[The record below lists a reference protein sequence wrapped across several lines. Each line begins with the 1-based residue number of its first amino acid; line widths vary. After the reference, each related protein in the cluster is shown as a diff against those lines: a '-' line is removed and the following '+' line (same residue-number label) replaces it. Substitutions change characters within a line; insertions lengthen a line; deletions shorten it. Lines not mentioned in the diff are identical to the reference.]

1 MALIQLT
8 GKAKGCQVPFMKKLL
23 SLLSLKP
30 TRALEEKQKDIS
42 PGGYTRPE
50 SATDLLDT
58 PLRQRLLEI
67 IWQRTSMSKQ
77 HFEQL
82 YLDPIRRY
90 AALVQL
96 LPASEMHHHA
106 YPGGLLDHGLEIIA
120 YAVKLRQ
127 SHLLP
132 PGAAPEDQ
140 AAQAEAWTAGVAYGA
155 LLHDIGK
162 IAVDQRVELA
172 SGKIWRPWH
181 GPINEPYRMMFVRG
195 RDYHQHPAA
204 GSLLIHQ
211 VLTPAVLDWIAS
223 VPLLFGQLAFVL
235 SGHYDQAGALGE
247 IVIKADKASVAK
259 ALGGNTAKALAVVN
273 APQDSLQARLLRGL
287 RQMIRDSAGDA
298 PFRLNQPGASGWLT
312 DDALWLVSK
321 PTSDRLRALL
331 MSQGMDGVP
340 TRNSR
345 LFDELQGH
353 GIIQPTPGEDPKAI
367 WNCTIQD
374 PSGWKQTLTMLK
386 VSPALI
392 WAAGEERP
400 AAFTGSLIIESAA
413 ETPAA
418 SLPPNNPH
426 AAAQQRVPEF
436 MAETS
441 SEPQSMDFEI
451 PFDDIDGELSS
462 LYLSAIPIAAPAER
476 EPDELDLLMQGVAPP
491 EHQEAIA
498 QAASTDGNEA
508 SFTTSAQA
516 TARNAAAERESRSA
530 GTAPSWART
539 LEGEVLGQRFIA
551 WLKEGLS
558 ARRIVINDAK
568 AKVHTVNGTAF
579 IVTPGV
585 FQRFVM
591 EHPSQVKL
599 SDGQKESESWKV
611 VQKQFQKLGLH
622 KKTDTGLNIWKCR
635 VVGQQKSKALLQ
647 GYLLTEPSTLFNST
661 PPDNP
666 FLSLEQGE

>member
-1 MALIQLT
+1 MRN
-8 GKAKGCQVPFMKKLL
+8 LL
-23 SLLSLKP
+23 SFFSSKVSKPAEERDKHVSPDGFTSPESAASLLS
-30 TRALEEKQKDIS
+30 
-42 PGGYTRPE
+42 
-50 SATDLLDT
+50 T

-67 IWQRTSMSKQ
+67 IWQRTSMSKH

-82 YLDPIRRY
+82 YMDPIRRY
-90 AALVQL
+90 ADLVQL

-132 PGAAPEDQ
+132 PGAAPEEQ

-162 IAVDQRVELA
+162 IVVDQRVELA

-181 GPINEPYRMMFVRG
+181 GPITEPYRMMFVRG

-204 GSLLIHQ
+204 GSLLVPLI
-211 VLTPAVLDWIAS
+211 LSPAVLDWIAG
-223 VPLLFGQLAFVL
+223 VPLLFGHLSFVL

-247 IVIKADKASVAK
+247 IIIKADKASVAK
-259 ALGGNTAKALAVVN
+259 ALGGNPAKAMAAAN

-287 RQMIRDSAGDA
+287 KQLIRDSAGET

-321 PTSDRLRALL
+321 PVSDRLRALL

-345 LFDELQGH
+345 LFDEMQGH
-353 GIIQPTPGEDPKAI
+353 GIIQPTPGDDPKAI
-367 WNCTIQD
+367 WSCTVLD

-386 VSPALI
+386 VAPAMI
-392 WAAGEERP
+392 WGAGEQRP
-400 AAFTGSLIIESAA
+400 ASFVGSITVDHGKNLDRSGEKQITEASAA
-413 ETPAA
+413 LQTATTEPA
-418 SLPPNNPH
+418 PPPPH
-426 AAAQQRVPEF
+426 
-436 MAETS
+436 
-441 SEPQSMDFEI
+441 MDFDI
-451 PFDDIDGELSS
+451 PFDDINAELSS
-462 LYLSAIPIAAPAER
+462 LYLSATPDSVPMVQ
-476 EPDELDLLMQGVAPP
+476 EPDELDLLMQGVAPSP
-491 EHQEAIA
+491 ELGSDQF
-498 QAASTDGNEA
+498 AAENDGNEA
-508 SFTTSAQA
+508 LSRSCAQS
-516 TARNAAAERESRSA
+516 TAENAEAGRESRSA
-530 GTAPSWART
+530 AAAPSWGRT

-551 WLKEGLS
+551 WLREGLS
-558 ARRIVINDAK
+558 DRRIVINDAK
-568 AKVHTVNGTAF
+568 AKVHIVNGTAF
-579 IVTPGV
+579 IVTPGI

-591 EHPSQVKL
+591 EHPSQIKL
-599 SDGQKESESWKV
+599 DEGQKESESWKV

-622 KKTDTGLNIWKCR
+622 NKTEAGLNIWKCR
-635 VVGQQKSKALLQ
+635 VIGQQKNKARLQ
-647 GYLLTEPSTLFNST
+647 GYLLADPSEIFNSV

>member
-1 MALIQLT
+1 MRNLISFFSSRV
-8 GKAKGCQVPFMKKLL
+8 AKPDEERDKHVSPDGFTSPESAA
-23 SLLSLKP
+23 SLLS
-30 TRALEEKQKDIS
+30 
-42 PGGYTRPE
+42 
-50 SATDLLDT
+50 T

-67 IWQRTSMSKQ
+67 IWQRTSMSKH

-82 YLDPIRRY
+82 YMDPIRRY
-90 AALVQL
+90 ADLVQL

-181 GPINEPYRMMFVRG
+181 GPITEPYRMMFVRG

-204 GSLLIHQ
+204 GSLLIPQ
-211 VLTPAVLDWIAS
+211 ILSPAVLDWIAG
-223 VPLLFGQLAFVL
+223 VPLLFGQLSFVL

-247 IVIKADKASVAK
+247 IIIKADKASVAK
-259 ALGGNTAKALAVVN
+259 ALGGNPAKAMAAAN

-287 RQMIRDSAGDA
+287 KQLIRDSAGET

-321 PTSDRLRALL
+321 PVSDRLRALL

-345 LFDELQGH
+345 LFDEMQGH
-353 GIIQPTPGEDPKAI
+353 GIIQPTPGDDPKAI
-367 WNCTIQD
+367 WSCTVLD

-386 VSPALI
+386 VAPAMI
-392 WAAGEERP
+392 WGAGEERP
-400 AAFTGSLIIESAA
+400 ASFAGSITVDHGENLDRSGEKQITEASAA
-413 ETPAA
+413 LQTATTEPV
-418 SLPPNNPH
+418 PPPPH
-426 AAAQQRVPEF
+426 
-436 MAETS
+436 
-441 SEPQSMDFEI
+441 MDFDI
-451 PFDDIDGELSS
+451 PFDDINAELSS
-462 LYLSAIPIAAPAER
+462 LYLSATPDSVPMVQ
-476 EPDELDLLMQGVAPP
+476 EPDELDLLMQGVAPSP
-491 EHQEAIA
+491 ALGNDQF
-498 QAASTDGNEA
+498 AAENDGNEA
-508 SFTTSAQA
+508 LSRSCAQS
-516 TARNAAAERESRSA
+516 TAENAEAGRESRSA
-530 GTAPSWART
+530 AAAPSWGRT

-551 WLKEGLS
+551 WLREGLS
-558 ARRIVINDAK
+558 DRRIVINDAK
-568 AKVHTVNGTAF
+568 AKVHIVNGTAF
-579 IVTPGV
+579 IVTPGI

-591 EHPSQVKL
+591 EHPSQIKL
-599 SDGQKESESWKV
+599 DEGQKESESWKV

-622 KKTDTGLNIWKCR
+622 NKTEAGFNIWKCR
-635 VVGQQKSKALLQ
+635 VIGQQKNKARLQ
-647 GYLLTEPSTLFNST
+647 GYLLADPSEIFNSV

>member
-1 MALIQLT
+1 MRH
-8 GKAKGCQVPFMKKLL
+8 LL
-23 SLLSLKP
+23 SFFLPKATKP
-30 TRALEEKQKDIS
+30 SEEREKDS
-42 PGGYTRPE
+42 GPNGYTRPE
-50 SATDLLDT
+50 SADSLLST

-67 IWQRTSMSKQ
+67 IWQRTSMSKH

-82 YLDPIRRY
+82 YMDPIRRY
-90 AALVQL
+90 ADLVQL

-181 GPINEPYRMMFVRG
+181 GPITEPYRMMFVRG

-204 GSLLIHQ
+204 GSLLIPQ
-211 VLTPAVLDWIAS
+211 ILSPAVLDWIAG
-223 VPLLFGQLAFVL
+223 VPLLFGQLSFVL

-247 IVIKADKASVAK
+247 IIIKADKASVAK
-259 ALGGNTAKALAVVN
+259 ALGGNPAKAMAAAN

-287 RQMIRDSAGDA
+287 KQLIRDSAGET

-312 DDALWLVSK
+312 DEALWLVSK
-321 PTSDRLRALL
+321 PVSDRLRALL
-331 MSQGMDGVP
+331 MSQGMEGVP

-345 LFDELQGH
+345 LFDEMQGH
-353 GIIQPTPGEDPKAI
+353 GIIQPTPGDDPKAI
-367 WNCTIQD
+367 WNCTVQD

-386 VSPALI
+386 VAPAMI
-392 WAAGEERP
+392 WGAGEERP
-400 AAFTGSLIIESAA
+400 ASFSGSITVDHGENLDRSAEKQPTEVSAA
-413 ETPAA
+413 VQTVETELA
-418 SLPPNNPH
+418 PPPPH
-426 AAAQQRVPEF
+426 
-436 MAETS
+436 
-441 SEPQSMDFEI
+441 MDFDI
-451 PFDDIDGELSS
+451 PFDDINAELSS
-462 LYLSAIPIAAPAER
+462 LYLSAIPDSVPTHQ
-476 EPDELDLLMQGVAPP
+476 EPDELDLLMQGVAPSP
-491 EHQEAIA
+491 MHEAD
-498 QAASTDGNEA
+498 QVAAKHDGNEA
-508 SFTTSAQA
+508 LFRSCAQS
-516 TARNAAAERESRSA
+516 TADNAEAGRESRSA
-530 GTAPSWART
+530 VAAPSWGRT
-539 LEGEVLGQRFIA
+539 LEGKALGQRFIA
-551 WLKEGLS
+551 WLREGLS
-558 ARRIVINDAK
+558 DRRIVINDAK

-579 IVTPGV
+579 IVTPGI

-591 EHPSQVKL
+591 EHPSQIKL
-599 SDGQKESESWKV
+599 DEGQKESESWKV

-622 KKTDTGLNIWKCR
+622 KKTEAGLNIWKCR
-635 VVGQQKSKALLQ
+635 VIGQNKNKARLQ
-647 GYLLTEPSTLFNST
+647 GYILTDPGKLFNSI